1 MCGLDRLSLDHCPHC
16 SRVSDQPTPFVL
28 TLLAP
33 GGLPPAPIGEDVSLG
48 ATIAVVDQPEVTT
61 PHLSEIE
68 TSTFARK
75 RTQPSKYKV
84 DSPARLK
91 AETTDWII
99 RPFVARRVLQ
109 SHDGAHQQTGS
120 CGAQA
125 SLGRRR
131 CMLTAILSRG
141 APKENAIPALA
152 DHRNGDRKAI
162 IWGDRPLLRAFAY
175 FLTTLVERR
184 ILGGEARS
192 LFCALLDGRQLSI
205 AGTEMLFF
213 YSHALVAAA

>member
-1 MCGLDRLSLDHCPHC
+1 
-16 SRVSDQPTPFVL
+16 
-28 TLLAP
+28 
-33 GGLPPAPIGEDVSLG
+33 
-48 ATIAVVDQPEVTT
+48 
-61 PHLSEIE
+61 
-68 TSTFARK
+68 
-75 RTQPSKYKV
+75 
-84 DSPARLK
+84 
-91 AETTDWII
+91 
-99 RPFVARRVLQ
+99 
-109 SHDGAHQQTGS
+109 
-120 CGAQA
+120 
-125 SLGRRR
+125 
-131 CMLTAILSRG
+131 MLTAILSRG

-184 ILGGEARS
+184 VLGGEARS